1 MPEIFLNNV
10 ELIDKLRELY
20 SNASPSKIR
29 DLIASHFIP
38 SEEEK
43 KKNAEVSTPKK
54 VFEPCCSILD

>member
-29 DLIASHFIP
+29 DLIASHFIR
-38 SEEEK
+38 S
-43 KKNAEVSTPKK
+43 EVSELVCYRSSP
-54 VFEPCCSILD
+54 EPV